1 MEFVR
6 KHKKISIT
14 VLIILFIVLIL
25 GFAYGRYLYNIINNY
40 ILETKAFYF
49 NSSVLGIN
57 NNKYLVN
64 NWDGVNSYT
73 LTINVNNMKNSLV
86 STDADITYETY
97 VSCSNNATCTVS
109 KQTGVIYKDDHNDSY
124 VITVVPKH
132 SIAENEE
139 VTVYTKATATSPYS
153 KSLDATYT
161 LTTAKSNFSY
171 EIVDK
176 VGSKY
181 LELDISNAL
190 TYYKVETAFG
200 SHSVGDQLSLDE
212 YAALS
217 ATDKAKC
224 YSAIVELSWDPSLI
238 YLDMTAN
245 EYLHRTNQAT
255 EQIDGHTYV
264 NNFTYKLDAI
274 TSSKIIFYKPDIS
287 LNYTYPITTSTP
299 VITVNATLAG

>member
-14 VLIILFIVLIL
+14 VMIVLFIILIL
-25 GFAYGRYLYNIINNY
+25 GLSFGRYLYNIINNY

-86 STDADITYETY
+86 YTDSDITYETY
-97 VSCSNNATCTVS
+97 VECSNNVTCTLS
-109 KQTGVIYKDDHNDSY
+109 TQSSVIYKNDHNDSY
-124 VITVVPKH
+124 IITVVPKH

-139 VTVYTKATATSPYS
+139 VTVYTRATATSPFT

-161 LTTAKSNFSY
+161 LTTVKSNFSY
-171 EIVDK
+171 EIIDK

-181 LELDISNAL
+181 LELDITNSL
-190 TYYKVETAFG
+190 TYYKVQTAFG
-200 SHSVGDQLSLDE
+200 DYSVNDQLSLDE
-212 YAALS
+212 YAELTTAE
-217 ATDKAKC
+217 KANC
-224 YSAIVELSWDPSLI
+224 YSAIVTLSWNPNLI

-245 EYLHRTNQAT
+245 EYLNRTAQT
-255 EQIDGHTYV
+255 TQQINGYTYV
-264 NNFTYKLDAI
+264 NSFTYRLDAI
-274 TSSKIIFYKPDIS
+274 SSSKIIFYKPDIS
-287 LNYTYPITTSTP
+287 LNYTYPITNPSSI
-299 VITVNATLAG
+299 VTVNATLAG

>member
-6 KHKKISIT
+6 KHKKISII
-14 VLIILFIVLIL
+14 VLVVLLSILIL
-25 GFAYGRYLYNIINNY
+25 GVAYGRYLYNIINNY

-97 VSCSNNATCTVS
+97 VSCSSNVTCTLS
-109 KQTGVIYKDDHNDSY
+109 KQNGVVYKDDHNDSY
-124 VITVVPKH
+124 VITVVPNH
-132 SIAENEE
+132 SIRENEE
-139 VTVYTKATATSPYS
+139 VTVYTRATSTYPYS

-161 LTTAKSNFSY
+161 LTTVKSNFSY

-176 VGSKY
+176 PGSKY
-181 LELDISNAL
+181 LELDLSNAL
-190 TYYKVETAFG
+190 TYYKVQTAFG
-200 SHSVGDQLSLDE
+200 DYSVGDQISLDD
-212 YAALS
+212 YDALS
-217 ATDKAKC
+217 SSDKEKC
-224 YSAIVELSWDPSLI
+224 FSAIVELSWNPNLV

-245 EYLHRTNQAT
+245 EYLNKTAETTQ
-255 EQIDGHTYV
+255 QINGYTYV
-264 NNFTYKLDAI
+264 NSFTYKLDAI
-274 TSSKIIFYKPDIS
+274 SSSKIIFYKPDVS
-287 LNYTYPITTSTP
+287 LNYTYPISNSSSI
-299 VITVNATLAG
+299 ITVNATLAG

>member
-6 KHKKISIT
+6 KHKKISII
-14 VLIILFIVLIL
+14 VLVVLLSILIL
-25 GFAYGRYLYNIINNY
+25 GVAYGRYLYNIINNY

-97 VSCSNNATCTVS
+97 VSCSSNVTCTLS
-109 KQTGVIYKDDHNDSY
+109 KQNGVVYKDDHNDSY
-124 VITVVPKH
+124 VITVVPNH
-132 SIAENEE
+132 SIRENEE
-139 VTVYTKATATSPYS
+139 VTVYTRATSTYPYS

-161 LTTAKSNFSY
+161 LTTVKSNFSY

-176 VGSKY
+176 PGSKY
-181 LELDISNAL
+181 LELDLSNAL
-190 TYYKVETAFG
+190 TYYKVQTAFG
-200 SHSVGDQLSLDE
+200 DYSVGDQISLDD
-212 YAALS
+212 YDALS
-217 ATDKAKC
+217 SSDKEKC
-224 YSAIVELSWDPSLI
+224 FSAIVELSWNPNLV

-245 EYLHRTNQAT
+245 EYLNKTAETTQ
-255 EQIDGHTYV
+255 QINCYTYV
-264 NNFTYKLDAI
+264 NSFTYKLDAI
-274 TSSKIIFYKPDIS
+274 SSSKIIFYKPDVN
-287 LNYTYPITTSTP
+287 LNYTYPISNSSSI
-299 VITVNATLAG
+299 ITVNATLAG

>member
-97 VSCSNNATCTVS
+97 VSCSSNATCTLS
-109 KQTGVIYKDDHNDSY
+109 KQSSVIYKDDHNDSY

-181 LELDISNAL
+181 LELDISNTL

>member
-6 KHKKISIT
+6 KHKKISII
-14 VLIILFIVLIL
+14 VLVVLLSILIL
-25 GFAYGRYLYNIINNY
+25 GVAYGRYLYNIINNY

-97 VSCSNNATCTVS
+97 VSCSSNVTCTLS
-109 KQTGVIYKDDHNDSY
+109 KQNGVVYKDDHNDSY
-124 VITVVPKH
+124 VITVVPNH
-132 SIAENEE
+132 SIRENEE
-139 VTVYTKATATSPYS
+139 VTVYTRATSTYPYS

-161 LTTAKSNFSY
+161 LTTVKSNFSY

-176 VGSKY
+176 PGSKY
-181 LELDISNAL
+181 LELDLSNAL
-190 TYYKVETAFG
+190 TYYKVQTAFG
-200 SHSVGDQLSLDE
+200 DYSVGDQISLDN
-212 YAALS
+212 YDALS
-217 ATDKAKC
+217 SSDKEKC
-224 YSAIVELSWDPSLI
+224 FSAIVELSWNPNLV

-245 EYLHRTNQAT
+245 EYLNKTAETTQ
-255 EQIDGHTYV
+255 QINGYTYV
-264 NNFTYKLDAI
+264 NSFTYKLDAI
-274 TSSKIIFYKPDIS
+274 SSSKIIFYKPDVS
-287 LNYTYPITTSTP
+287 LNYTYPISNSSSI
-299 VITVNATLAG
+299 ITVNATLAG

>member
-97 VSCSNNATCTVS
+97 VSCSSNATCTLS
-109 KQTGVIYKDDHNDSY
+109 KQSSVIYKDDHNDSY